1 MWDDDTRYAVIR
13 GKDARYDGQF
23 VTAVRTTGIYCR
35 PSCPARTPARAN
47 VSFYPTAAAAQH
59 AGFRSCRRCF
69 PDDAPSS
76 PRWKVGE
83 DVASRAMRLIDDGV
97 VEREGVAGL
106 ARRLGYTERHVSR
119 VLTDELGA
127 SPQALAIAHRLHHAR
142 TLLETTALPVGEVAF
157 AAGFGSVRQFND
169 AARAAWALTPT
180 EVRARAA
187 AAPSQPTGST
197 RLELRLRHRAP
208 AQVGR
213 TLAFLGARAVEGA
226 EAWDGVAYTRTMRL
240 PHGGGTVTLAP
251 ADGHVRAA
259 LELADVRDLGA
270 AVARCRRLLDLDADP
285 LAVDEA
291 LAADPRLAPL
301 VGAAPGLRV
310 PGAVDPFE
318 MVVRAVVGQ
327 QVSVA
332 GARRTLG
339 TIVARFGAEAPAASS
354 LSRAFPTPEALADVD
369 PAIGLLPQARWR
381 AISAV
386 ARALLDGS
394 LDLGPGADRAEARRA
409 LLAVPGIGPWTVEY
423 VALRALGDPD
433 AFPAGDLVL
442 TQETGLDARALA
454 AAAEAWR
461 PWRAYAALHLWT
473 AAADRARAD
482 APG

>member
-240 PHGGGTVTLAP
+240 PHGSGTVTLAP

-291 LAADPRLAPL
+291 LAVVLDALEPAARVAFVLHDVFAVPFDQIAELLGRSVVATRQLASRARAAVRARRDEPAGASSPRAVVDAFLAAAREGDLPRL
-301 VGAAPGLRV
+301 VGALAPDVVCRADAAASAMGSPTLDGSEEV
-310 PGAVDPFE
+310 SGFFDGAAKAALPATIDGAPGAVWLH
-318 MVVRAVVGQ
+318 R
-327 QVSVA
+327 
-332 GARRTLG
+332 
-339 TIVARFGAEAPAASS
+339 
-354 LSRAFPTPEALADVD
+354 
-369 PAIGLLPQARWR
+369 
-381 AISAV
+381 
-386 ARALLDGS
+386 
-394 LDLGPGADRAEARRA
+394 
-409 LLAVPGIGPWTVEY
+409 
-423 VALRALGDPD
+423 
-433 AFPAGDLVL
+433 GDLRVAFEFTVVDGRIAAIDL
-442 TQETGLDARALA
+442 IADPEVLA
-454 AAAEAWR
+454 AAAITR
-461 PWRAYAALHLWT
+461 GS
-473 AAADRARAD
+473 
-482 APG
+482 PGTPRR